1 MTSLVRASVQAMEG
15 YVPGE
20 QPTVPGIV
28 KLNTNEN
35 PYPPSPLVVQALQSL
50 DEDAV
55 RRYPD
60 PHSRALREKIAE
72 LHGCEAERVF
82 VGNGSDEILALCTRS
97 FVENDG
103 SVGYFNPSYSLYPVL
118 ADIRGVERR
127 PVELA
132 PDFGWIMPD
141 DRAGSL
147 FFLANPNAPT
157 GIRFDRGIVRDFC
170 RSFRGVVL
178 IDEAYVDF
186 AQADCMDLA
195 KEKDNVLVSRSLSK
209 SFSLAGVRLGYAV
222 GALPL
227 TEALFK
233 TKDSYNVSV
242 LAQRVGLAAMT
253 DLEAMREHAGKIR
266 STRARLAA
274 ELTSL
279 GWDAGSSEANFLWV
293 RPPAGNGA
301 EVFGALRARN
311 ILVRH
316 FEGARTGE
324 YLRISIGTDK
334 EIDALVGAVRE
345 IMKEET
351 GT

>member
-1 MTSLVRASVQAMEG
+1 VEALVRRSVQAMSG

-20 QPTVPGIV
+20 QPTAPDIV

-35 PYPPSPLVVQALQSL
+35 PYPPSPLVVQTLLSL
-50 DEDAV
+50 DENAV

-60 PHSRALREKIAE
+60 PNCCALREKIAE
-72 LHGCEAERVF
+72 LHGCETERVF

-97 FVENDG
+97 FVEDDG
-103 SVGYFNPSYSLYPVL
+103 SIGYFNPSYSLYPVL
-118 ADIRGVERR
+118 ADIRGVERS

-132 PDFGWIMPD
+132 PDFGWNMPD
-141 DRAGSL
+141 DHACSL

-157 GIRFDRGIVRDFC
+157 GIRFDPGTVREFC
-170 RSFRGVVL
+170 RSYRGVVV

-186 AQADCMDLA
+186 AEADCMSIA
-195 KEKDNVLVSRSLSK
+195 MEEDNVLVSRSLSK

-222 GALPL
+222 GSLPL
-227 TEALFK
+227 IEALFK
-233 TKDSYNVSV
+233 TKDSYNVNV
-242 LAQRVGLAAMT
+242 LSQRVGLAAMR
-253 DLEAMREHAGKIR
+253 DVEAMRENAGKIR
-266 STRARLAA
+266 STRERLAS

-293 RPPAGNGA
+293 RPPAGNAA

-316 FEGARTGE
+316 FEGERTGE
-324 YLRISIGTDK
+324 YLRMSIGTDE
-334 EIDALVGAVRE
+334 EIDALIGAVSE